1 MLRNRTTFY
10 WIFAGLAVALTACWV
25 FNLAYYRA
33 GQLEKPV
40 FLTHHIEAE
49 NREGAILHLYALQN
63 RQEDDPGRIVEV
75 SLPGL
80 EQAEV
85 SVSWS
90 DTYRN
95 QELVQYAVRLERE
108 SAGDIR
114 FGAWA
119 EDDKPIKFDTVE
131 VRHLDGSRS
140 TEPIGELYVYP
151 YTEATEALSVPETR
165 GSGERSGQTTI
176 RAETDLRVT
185 GVDRAAQAAGDGQ
198 LQLYWS
204 TGSAARQPAASE
216 GASANGVPLE
226 QAKFPAVLRT
236 GEQAVLSYARL
247 ERGDEDWATVYSI
260 MPRVE
265 IEMEAQAG
273 TRIGPGT
280 SESAGTESAT
290 ETASGV
296 GPGTSGS
303 LPLFTEIMPRP
314 DERQVR
320 QFVLARR
327 DRP

>member
-10 WIFAGLAVALTACWV
+10 WIFAGLAVALTACWA
-25 FNLAYYRA
+25 FNLAYYRE

-40 FLTHHIEAE
+40 FLTHYIEAE
-49 NREGAILHLYALQN
+49 NREGAIIHLYALQN
-63 RQEDDPGRIVEV
+63 RQEDDPGSIVEV

-85 SVSWS
+85 SVSWRG
-90 DTYRN
+90 TYRN

-108 SAGDIR
+108 SASDIR
-114 FGAWA
+114 FGAWE

-165 GSGERSGQTTI
+165 ESGERSGQSTI

-185 GVDRAAQAAGDGQ
+185 GVDRGARAAGGGQ

-204 TGSAARQPAASE
+204 TGSAASQPAASE
-216 GASANGVPLE
+216 GESTNGVPLE

-236 GEQAVLSYARL
+236 GEQAVLSYALL
-247 ERGDEDWATVYSI
+247 ERGDEDWATVYAI

-265 IEMEAQAG
+265 IEVAAQAG
-273 TRIGPGT
+273 TRN
-280 SESAGTESAT
+280 
-290 ETASGV
+290 

-303 LPLFTEIMPRP
+303 LPLFAETMPQP